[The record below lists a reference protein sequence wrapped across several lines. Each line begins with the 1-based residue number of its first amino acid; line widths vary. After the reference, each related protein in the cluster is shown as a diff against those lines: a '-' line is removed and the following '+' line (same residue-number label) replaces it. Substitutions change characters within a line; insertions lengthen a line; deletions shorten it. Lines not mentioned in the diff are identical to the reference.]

1 MGDRE
6 IREKRVKKGCGG
18 WEKDLDVDRETENLS
33 MARLGEKPVT
43 LRDGGK

>member
-1 MGDRE
+1 MGDGE

-33 MARLGEKPVT
+33 MGRLGEKPVT

>member
-1 MGDRE
+1 MRPQ
-6 IREKRVKKGCGG
+6 IREK
-18 WEKDLDVDRETENLS
+18 KDLDVDRETEDLS